1 MRITLARPH
10 VGHSGPPV
18 VHAFPDPTDT
28 DADSWL
34 AVCGVQVHPGDV
46 DIVEAFA
53 GAPCM
58 ACALSAA
65 TVSAAPAVAR
75 DEVDSPPIEL
85 DTTPQ
90 LPPEPD
96 EPVVVGAPGELL
108 FALSWRERIVHQ
120 ATVDAPQ
127 VPYRE
132 RTLVLAVCGALGWG
146 PLSTAPD
153 SDEWGWC
160 DECAQVSG
168 VRA

>member
-18 VHAFPDPTDT
+18 VHAFPGPADT

-34 AVCGVQVHPGDV
+34 AVCGVQVYPGDV

-58 ACALSAA
+58 VCALSAA
-65 TVSAAPAVAR
+65 TVSAAPALPR
-75 DEVDSPPIEL
+75 DEVDGPPIEL
-85 DTTPQ
+85 DTMPQ
-90 LPPEPD
+90 LPAEPD
-96 EPVVVGAPGELL
+96 QPVVVGALDEMA
-108 FALSWRERIVHQ
+108 FALSWRERIVHR
-120 ATVDAPQ
+120 ATLDAPQ
-127 VPYRE
+127 VPYQG
-132 RTLVLAVCGALGWG
+132 RTLVLGLCGALGWG

-153 SDEWGWC
+153 SSGWGQC
-160 DECAQVSG
+160 GECEQISG